1 MLNKQFDIKAFNAQ
15 LDATLETLKGAERIT
30 KETLRILSREMLDA
44 IHVGGDIQPVNR
56 LLEVLT
62 PMNRKTCVL
71 FFQEFSGH
79 LYSENEEKFTKRD
92 KGNYAKKEQASAE
105 FLDDPMNNIWS
116 WVIRKG
122 LEVGEP
128 KEFTLLKITKQT
140 ESLLKKADKAG
151 FKQADVFK
159 AMIAGG
165 LEMDTITAILVEMGE
180 AEIAPAGAEEA
191 PQE

>member
-1 MLNKQFDIKAFNAQ
+1 MLNKQFDIKAFNAG

-30 KETLRILSREMLDA
+30 KETLRELSRTMLDA

-62 PMNRKTCVL
+62 PMNRKACVL

-79 LYSENEEKFTKRD
+79 LYSEKELKFGKRD
-92 KGNYAKKEQASAE
+92 KGNYAKKEAAAGE
-105 FLDDPMNNIWS
+105 FLDDPHNNIWS
-116 WVIRKG
+116 WAERHIEMEKA
-122 LEVGEP
+122 
-128 KEFTLLKITKQT
+128 EFTLLKITKQT

-159 AMIAGG
+159 AMLAGG

-180 AEIAPAGAEEA
+180 AEIAP
-191 PQE
+191 Q